1 MAEWDHMSVDWLVA
15 ALVNEHVGD
24 WSRLPERAGRGSL
37 DKLKRVLAKVSD
49 SHREAVDRL

>member
-1 MAEWDHMSVDWLVA
+1 LAEWDHMSVDWLVA